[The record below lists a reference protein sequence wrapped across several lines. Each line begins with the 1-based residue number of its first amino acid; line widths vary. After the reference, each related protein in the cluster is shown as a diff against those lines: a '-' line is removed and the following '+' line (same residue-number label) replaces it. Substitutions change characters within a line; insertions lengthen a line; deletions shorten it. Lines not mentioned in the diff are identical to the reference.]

1 MFEVGIDV
9 VIWRCTIFLQKAVPE
24 SGDDKDKQFV
34 SSKSVFDKKNV
45 IMQEC
50 ILVCRETKFIHT
62 GRPI

>member
-9 VIWRCTIFLQKAVPE
+9 VIWRCTIFLQNLVPE

-34 SSKSVFDKKNV
+34 SIKSVFGKKIV

-50 ILVCRETKFIHT
+50 ILACRET
-62 GRPI
+62 